1 MPEEKLKV
9 VVVGDGAVGKTSI
22 CHVFVNKTFPDTY
35 EPTVFENH
43 TVKID
48 ISGKVILQP
57 GQASVNPPDL
67 CLKWGGIQL
76 CRQPCLES

>member
-1 MPEEKLKV
+1 MPEEKLKD

-48 ISGKVILQP
+48 ISGKVMQ
-57 GQASVNPPDL
+57 SD
-67 CLKWGGIQL
+67 
-76 CRQPCLES
+76 

>member
-1 MPEEKLKV
+1 MTLPSRGYSPAQPSTGMPEEKLKV

-48 ISGKVILQP
+48 ISGKVILT
-57 GQASVNPPDL
+57 DL
-67 CLKWGGIQL
+67 MKL
-76 CRQPCLES
+76 